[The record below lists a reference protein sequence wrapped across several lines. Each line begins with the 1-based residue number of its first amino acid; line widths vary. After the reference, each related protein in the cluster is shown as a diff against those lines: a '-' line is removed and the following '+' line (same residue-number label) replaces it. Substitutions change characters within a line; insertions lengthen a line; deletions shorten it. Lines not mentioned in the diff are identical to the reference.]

1 MHLRRR
7 VERLEREAHTDALTG
22 LFNYRHF
29 TLTLQQ
35 EMERVR
41 RSGLPLALVLCDIDH
56 FKNFNDTHGHEAGN
70 QMLVNVARIIDRQL
84 RNLDT
89 ACRFGGEEFALI
101 LPATSQSQA
110 LPVAERVRAAVAQS
124 TITLTHGA
132 RVNATLSLGVA
143 GFVSAD
149 SMSPN
154 ELVAKADE
162 QLYAAKHQGRNCVIG
177 PSLKVAADSVQLVS
191 AAEKAA
197 LFAPPPESE

>member
-1 MHLRRR
+1 VRLRHR
-7 VERLEREAHTDALTG
+7 VDRLEREAHTDALTG

-56 FKNFNDTHGHEAGN
+56 FKHFNDTHGHEVGN

-101 LPATSQSQA
+101 LPGTTQSQA
-110 LPVAERVRAAVAQS
+110 VQVAERVRAAVAQS
-124 TITLTHGA
+124 AITLAHGE

-149 SMSPN
+149 SLSPN

-162 QLYAAKHQGRNCVIG
+162 QLYAAKHQGRNCVVA
-177 PSLKVAADSVQLVS
+177 PRPKAAADTDQLVS

-197 LFAPPPESE
+197 LFAPPESE